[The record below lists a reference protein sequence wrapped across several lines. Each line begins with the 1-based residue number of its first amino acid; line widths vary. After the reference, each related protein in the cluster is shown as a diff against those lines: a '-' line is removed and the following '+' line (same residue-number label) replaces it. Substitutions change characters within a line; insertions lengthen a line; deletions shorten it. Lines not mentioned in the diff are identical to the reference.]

1 MNTNLRVAIVANANS
16 IHTIRWVD
24 WLKKKGHSVAVFSL
38 QKSETGAYFGPEPPL
53 NRRFV
58 LNLGRGVR
66 KTTALLQ
73 KLIDEFKPDVVHGFY
88 LTNHGMYASRIIG
101 YPIVVT
107 AMGSDVLLAPSE
119 SRLLAWLTKRT
130 VRNSDCV
137 IAPPLLLNELNKW
150 KLNKNKVISN
160 LIGVDC
166 DLFKP
171 RKKEN
176 LVLFSRGFNEIYN
189 PLTVAKAIL
198 KIAPLFSGIKFCLA
212 GNGLLKAEVEALLNN
227 LEADIEFPGY
237 LSQDELARIM
247 GSSKIVISPS
257 LSDSIPLTA
266 FEAMA
271 CGSVLVA
278 SDIAAH
284 KQWTDRDYPLL
295 LFETQN
301 HNDLAEQ
308 IVKVLKDETIV
319 DQAIANGPNLVKRNW
334 SWDSQADAVLAEYR
348 TLVQ

>member
-38 QKSETGAYFGPEPPL
+38 QKSETGAYFGPEQPL

-73 KLIDEFKPDVVHGFY
+73 KLIDEFKPDVVHGFF

-101 YPIVVT
+101 YPIVIT

-198 KIAPLFSGIKFCLA
+198 KIVPLFSGIKFCLA
-212 GNGLLKAEVEALLNN
+212 GDGSLKAEVEALLNN

-237 LSQDELARIM
+237 LPQDELARIM
-247 GSSKIVISPS
+247 GRSKIVISPS

-284 KQWTDRDYPLL
+284 KQWADRDYPLL

-301 HNDLAEQ
+301 HNDLTEQ

>member
-1 MNTNLRVAIVANANS
+1 MNANLRIAIVANANS

-38 QKSETGAYFGPEPPL
+38 KKSETSAYFGPERPL
-53 NRRFV
+53 NHRFV

-73 KLIDEFKPDVVHGFY
+73 KLIDDFKPDVVHGFF
-88 LTNHGMYASRIIG
+88 LANHGMYASRIIG

-119 SRLLAWLTKRT
+119 SRLLGWLTKRT

-150 KLNKNKVISN
+150 KSNKNKMISN
-160 LIGVDC
+160 LIGVDG

-176 LVLFSRGFNEIYN
+176 LVLFSRGFNEVYD

-198 KIAPLFSGIKFCLA
+198 KIGPLFPDIKFCLA
-212 GNGLLKAEVEALLNN
+212 GNGALKVEVETLLNN
-227 LEADIEFPGY
+227 LESDIEFPGY
-237 LSQDELARIM
+237 LPQDELAKIM
-247 GSSKIVISPS
+247 GRSKIVISPS
-257 LSDSIPLTA
+257 LSDSIPLTV

-278 SDIAAH
+278 SDIVAH
-284 KQWTDRDYPLL
+284 RQWANRDYPLL
-295 LFETQN
+295 LFEPQN
-301 HNDLAEQ
+301 HNNLAEQ
-308 IVKVLKDETIV
+308 IVGVLKDETIF
-319 DQAIANGPNLVKRNW
+319 DQAISNGPNLVKNNW
-334 SWDSQADAVLAEYR
+334 SWDSQANAVLAEYR
-348 TLVQ
+348 ALVQ

>member
-38 QKSETGAYFGPEPPL
+38 QKSETGAYFGPEQPL

-73 KLIDEFKPDVVHGFY
+73 KLIDEFKPDVVHGFF

-198 KIAPLFSGIKFCLA
+198 KIVPLFSGIKFCLA
-212 GNGLLKAEVEALLNN
+212 GNGSLKAEVKALLNN
-227 LEADIEFPGY
+227 LETDIEFPGY
-237 LSQDELARIM
+237 LPQDELARIM
-247 GSSKIVISPS
+247 GRAKIVISPS
-257 LSDSIPLTA
+257 LSDSIPLTV

-301 HNDLAEQ
+301 HNDLTEQ